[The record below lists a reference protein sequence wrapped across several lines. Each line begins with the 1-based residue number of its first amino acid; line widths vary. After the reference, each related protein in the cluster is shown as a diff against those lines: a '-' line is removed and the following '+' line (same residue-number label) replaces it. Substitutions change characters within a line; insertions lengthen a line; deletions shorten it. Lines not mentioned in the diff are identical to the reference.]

1 MKYVGIEKN
10 NIIKKLFWY
19 AVPLILGNI
28 VLLSYDL
35 VDAIVIS
42 KFVGEVGLG
51 AVSNAGQISSLILL
65 FFYGLCMGASV
76 IISEYYGAKDMV
88 GVKLEVSTIFIA
100 GSIFAIALSSLI
112 ALSAKNIFLIM
123 QVPMEIIP
131 DAITYLRIAC
141 IGLPFVF
148 VYNVFGNS
156 LKAMGNSKI
165 PTFFLALSAVINII
179 LDLVFVIYFRWG
191 VAGVSIATVLAQ
203 VITCLITYVYV
214 QVTIKELR
222 LGINDMVVKKRLLIR
237 TFRDGI
243 ITAIQQAV
251 PPFGRTLI
259 MAKVNTLGVAAVA
272 ANGIISRIDNFAI
285 LPAQNI
291 GMGIMTYVAQCRGAK
306 KNELIYEIFKKG
318 AILEMSFAAIIFS
331 ILFFFKYD
339 IMVFLSP
346 KGSTEVIELGYG
358 YLHIMA
364 FGYFLVGIV
373 NTLQCF
379 FRGMGN
385 MSLTLYSSL
394 INIVV
399 KVFVVYQFIDILKFD
414 SVAWGTIIGWV
425 LMNTYG
431 YTTYRYYKKH
441 KWKDVY
447 IAPTPEQVE
456 YYDRK
461 NKD

>member
-1 MKYVGIEKN
+1 MKYDEIKKE

-19 AVPLILGNI
+19 AVPLILGNV

-42 KFVGEVGLG
+42 KFVGEIGLG

-88 GVKLEVSTIFIA
+88 GLKLEVSTVFIA
-100 GSIFAIALSSLI
+100 GSIFAITVSSII
-112 ALSAKNIFLIM
+112 ALSAKNLFMIM
-123 QVPMEIIP
+123 QVPTEIVP

-156 LKAMGNSKI
+156 LKAMGNSKT

-179 LDLVFVIYFRWG
+179 LDLVFVIFFRWG

-203 VITCLITYVYV
+203 VITCLITYIYV

-222 LGINDMVVKKRLLIR
+222 LGISDMVVKRRLLIR

-251 PPFGRTLI
+251 PPLGRTLI

-306 KNELIYEIFKKG
+306 KNDLIYEIFKKG
-318 AILEMSFAAIIFS
+318 AILEMGFAAIIFS

-339 IMVFLSP
+339 IMVALSP
-346 KGSTEVIELGYG
+346 RGSTEVIELGYG

-399 KVFVVYQFIDILKFD
+399 KVWVVYQFIDILKFD

-431 YTTYRYYKKH
+431 YITYRYYKKH

-456 YYDRK
+456 YYRTK
-461 NKD
+461 F